1 MAQIT
6 IGGQPAQTSGDLP
19 KKGTAAPDFL
29 LTKTDLSDIRL
40 ADFAGKKVILN
51 IFPSIDTPVCSAS
64 VRKFNKEVIDLPGTV
79 VLCVSL
85 DLPFAHSRF
94 CETEG
99 IENVIPASELRNR
112 NFGDDYGVRIIEGPL
127 EGLLARS
134 VVVIDKNG
142 TVIYASFVKELKEE
156 PPYEEILNTLK

>member
-1 MAQIT
+1 MAKIT
-6 IGGQPAQTSGDLP
+6 IGGQPAQTAGDLP
-19 KKGTAAPDFL
+19 KPGAGAPDFR

-51 IFPSIDTPVCSAS
+51 IFPSVDTPVCSAS
-64 VRKFNKEVIDLPGTV
+64 VRKFNKEVADLPGTV

-99 IENVIPASELRNR
+99 IKDVIPASVLRNR
-112 NFGDDYGVRIIEGPL
+112 DFGDDYGVRIVGGPL

-134 VVVIDKNG
+134 VVVIDEGG
-142 TVIYASFVKELKEE
+142 TVLYASFVKELKEE
-156 PPYEEILNTLK
+156 PPYEEILKILK